1 MNSSNSSNV
10 MNAMNRMNTMT
21 PCDFA
26 SVSLCL
32 LTTFCHFVILRE
44 SQCVIEWEVD
54 RILNLFLI
62 SFDMF

>member
-1 MNSSNSSNV
+1 